1 MITYCADDLGESSGS
16 VSQGFRISS
25 HPPANELSVYHA
37 EYWHGGITK

>member
-1 MITYCADDLGESSGS
+1 MITYCADDLGESSG
-16 VSQGFRISS
+16 S